1 MNHDLFLPRST
12 QEATLVNL
20 LRYRAIQQ
28 PTQAPYTF
36 LVDGETQKVSF
47 TYEKLDQKARAIAA
61 LLQSMKAFGETVLLL
76 YPPGL
81 EFIAAFFGGLYAGV
95 TVVPV
100 YPPRGKQRITRLQ
113 AIAQDAQ
120 ATFALTTSSVITKL
134 GQSFKEEPEL
144 VALQCIA
151 TDEIP
156 NELSDDWFFP
166 EITNDSLALLQYTSG
181 TTGNPKGVMV
191 NHDNLLYNSA
201 LIYQSFE
208 HTPNSRGVIWLP
220 PYHDMGLIGGVLQPL
235 YGSCSVTLMSPES
248 FLQKPFRW
256 LKAISDNQATT
267 SGGPNFAYDLCVEK
281 ITPEQRK
288 HLDLSSWEVAFNGAE
303 PVREETIEKFSETFA
318 DCGFTKSTFYPCY
331 GMAETTLIISGG
343 VKKQPPVIRFVQEQA
358 LKQNLIVTTTSD
370 SEDAKAVVGVGHNS
384 LAQEII
390 IVNLES
396 LTPCLDGEIGE
407 IWVAGSSVAGGY
419 WNKPQDTQQTF
430 NAQLLDTKGGP
441 FLRTGDLGFLLD
453 GELFITGRLKDMMII
468 RGQNHYPQDIE
479 LTVQNSHPA
488 LRANCG
494 AAFSVEI
501 DGIEQLVITQEIER
515 TYLRQLDVDEV
526 VKSIRQAVSEYHQL
540 QVYAIVLLKTA
551 SIPKTSSGK
560 VQRHACRVGFLDKSL
575 DVVGDW
581 IANLT
586 ETDLLQ
592 LQAEVDDLWQQVQN
606 SDVNSDINKSDTDQ
620 KSLKPTLT
628 EKEIQTWLISHLAMY
643 LKIPPDEIDIQEPF
657 STYGLDSAVA
667 VSLTGELGQLLDCEL
682 EITLFWEYP
691 DIETLSQYL
700 VEKFQSL
707 ASTTYSVVV

>member
-1 MNHDLFLPRST
+1 
-12 QEATLVNL
+12 
-20 LRYRAIQQ
+20 
-28 PTQAPYTF
+28 
-36 LVDGETQKVSF
+36 
-47 TYEKLDQKARAIAA
+47 
-61 LLQSMKAFGETVLLL
+61 
-76 YPPGL
+76 
-81 EFIAAFFGGLYAGV
+81 
-95 TVVPV
+95 
-100 YPPRGKQRITRLQ
+100 
-113 AIAQDAQ
+113 
-120 ATFALTTSSVITKL
+120 
-134 GQSFKEEPEL
+134 
-144 VALQCIA
+144 
-151 TDEIP
+151 
-156 NELSDDWFFP
+156 
-166 EITNDSLALLQYTSG
+166 
-181 TTGNPKGVMV
+181 
-191 NHDNLLYNSA
+191 
-201 LIYQSFE
+201 
-208 HTPNSRGVIWLP
+208 
-220 PYHDMGLIGGVLQPL
+220 MGLIGGVLQPL

-256 LKAISDNQATT
+256 LKAISDYQATT

-281 ITPEQRK
+281 IAPEQRK

-303 PVREETIEKFSETFA
+303 PVRAETIEKFSETFA

-331 GMAETTLIISGG
+331 GMAETTLIVSGG

-370 SEDAKAVVGVGHNS
+370 SEDAKAVVGHNS
-384 LAQEII
+384 LDQEIV
-390 IVNLES
+390 IVNPES
-396 LTPCLDGEIGE
+396 LTRCLDGEIGE

-479 LTVQNSHPA
+479 LTVKNSHPA

-526 VKSIRQAVSEYHQL
+526 VKSIRQAVSEHHQL

-575 DVVGDW
+575 DVIGDW

-667 VSLTGELGQLLDCEL
+667 VSLTGELGQLLGCEL

-700 VEKFQSL
+700 AEKFQSL
-707 ASTTYSVVV
+707 SSTTYSVVV